1 MQLKIAFRVFF
12 CNFLLTGQLKWKV
25 ELITMIEI
33 PNLFAENNVK
43 EEMYIFVIGFGNA
56 PETES
61 RCRSALNEYLCF
73 RLM

>member
-1 MQLKIAFRVFF
+1 
-12 CNFLLTGQLKWKV
+12 
-25 ELITMIEI
+25 MIKI

-43 EEMYIFVIGFGNA
+43 EEMYIFVIGFGNV

-61 RCRSALNEYLCF
+61 RCRSTLNEYLCF